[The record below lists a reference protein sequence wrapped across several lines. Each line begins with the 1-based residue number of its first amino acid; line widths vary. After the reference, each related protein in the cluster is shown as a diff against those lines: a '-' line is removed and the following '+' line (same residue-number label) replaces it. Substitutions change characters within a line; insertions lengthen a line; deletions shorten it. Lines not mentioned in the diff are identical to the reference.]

1 MRDFDSDIHDTCFR
15 NLRYVATEDMMFER
29 IGGFLDNFLAIGLL
43 IIFALPIAAIGLI
56 IIFVQQIYDKV
67 LGKEN
72 PPDGGPDPKQ

>member
-43 IIFALPIAAIGLI
+43 IIFALPIAAIGLVI
-56 IIFVQQIYDKV
+56 AFVQQIYDKV

-72 PPDGGPDPKQ
+72 PPDGGPDPK